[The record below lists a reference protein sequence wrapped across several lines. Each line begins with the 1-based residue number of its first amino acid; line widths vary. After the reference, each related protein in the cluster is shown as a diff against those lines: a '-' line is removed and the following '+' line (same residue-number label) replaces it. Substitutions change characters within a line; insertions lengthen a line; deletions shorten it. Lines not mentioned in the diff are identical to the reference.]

1 MKNRKLQAA
10 VLSWL
15 TAGMF
20 IVQPPLTLAAAIE
33 ADQRA
38 GMANQ
43 PIVTETASH
52 VPLVN
57 ITTPTAG
64 GVSRN
69 LYTMFNVPQ
78 SGAILNNATAMTNT
92 KLAGWIN
99 KNPFLLGG
107 AAKIIV
113 NEITSANPTH
123 INGFLEVAGNKASV
137 VIANPNG
144 IMVNGGGF
152 INTANALLTTGRPEY
167 DHIGN
172 LQDIRVEKGTV
183 AVDGAGLNGREAD
196 SVSIYTRAAEINA
209 GLWANY
215 LNITTGANIINTK
228 TGTINLTEAK
238 SEQPQVA
245 LDVSAV
251 GGMYAGVIELIGT
264 EKGLGV
270 NNAGTIGATKAI
282 SLDADG
288 TLRTSGDIYSEGTA
302 RLNATEIIN
311 HEGGRITGR
320 DMVLSSQSVRNERN
334 AELEAVLQKEQA
346 KLKEKENELEA
357 AYAEDVTGFRNNA
370 QITAYENNIK
380 AAALA
385 YDNQLEKVKAAQ
397 SELNEHKAGTI
408 KAASSLNIAAESMRN
423 TSGAVM
429 QSAGDI
435 GIQAGTVLNRGALLE
450 AKENITIKA
459 DTVQNENEAFSMK
472 RVSTALVRNPRRI
485 RIDEAGH
492 SERGKVFDAS
502 EFRELGSGYGA
513 YHQGN
518 AGKIDDLTFI
528 ESSSQT
534 SWETVAINT
543 PAKLAAGKNVTLNG
557 NVVNENSWL
566 TAGDTITAI
575 GNLQNIAAEN
585 QTRTVT
591 FGTTQGSYTYR
602 LSWPHKAKVRG
613 YNDVVFMTPQ
623 VELGEPQGIEMPEV
637 TAKRTLSNE
646 ALNPFNT
653 ASVTAHYRYETDSK
667 YTDKRE
673 FLSSDYM
680 DNERLYDPQ
689 IVAMQMESAI
699 EGRKVSGVTGVISA
713 KNIVVTGDDI
723 ENAGAIVADVAKL
736 QGVDV
741 RNKGV
746 IAGGKLKLDAQGNLT
761 ITGKIS
767 GDDEVSLSGKN
778 VNIESTTAQY
788 KNQDVVGNI
797 AGIAVNN
804 QNGQLAI
811 NAESNVNIT
820 GAVVKSAGTVQMS
833 AGKNVNLDTQKLH
846 SQKNMTIDS
855 SNYLRTSRDTE
866 LTTEIQAGGNLTVAA
881 GQDVNAR
888 AAFMGSQN
896 GDIAISAGQNI
907 NLQAGKEN
915 KHDAY
920 SLKHKESGLLS
931 STTTL
936 TRTDEEHETI
946 LGTGISGKN
955 IKLTAGNAIH
965 TEAAQI
971 AADNNVDMSAKEIML
986 SSATQY
992 DRDQNEKQVKKSGL
1006 LANGLG
1012 IMIGT
1017 QKTKDTASDKYMTQ
1031 QGTAIGAGG
1040 NVTIQGTDKVQI
1052 TSSEI
1057 VSNQGIDVTAPTVT
1071 VNGKENIHE
1080 SICAHEESKTGLT
1093 ISLGGGS
1100 YQAVESVAQP
1110 LMRARDVKDD
1120 RLKALYAWRAGNN
1133 AKKNGKALEDIAK
1146 GKFDIGL
1153 NVGLSSSHS
1162 ESKTMTQEKEY
1173 AGSNISAK
1181 EDINLKATEN
1191 NLSITGSTVTGKNV
1205 SLEAKGDIELQAGR
1219 NTSHTDITEN
1229 SRNSGISVG
1238 YSLGNSAGFTSVGI
1252 SHNQSNLRGEGDI
1265 VTYNG
1270 TNVKAIDVLT
1280 TKSGKDTAI
1289 IGSTASGNKVDMT
1302 IGGNLHIETLQDTD
1316 TYHETSH
1323 SSGFSIDMSK
1333 GVRPDYGVNAS
1344 RGNMDSD
1351 YASTTKQAG
1360 IYAGKEGFNI
1370 RTEDNTNLKGAVI
1383 ASEAEAEKNKLSTGN
1398 LSWEDIENKAEYD
1411 AKSIGFDY
1419 HKYGDF
1425 AKKSKQ
1431 SQDELYKTKGL
1442 TPNLGMPAHGDDK
1455 NTTHAAIASGNIE
1468 IRNGQQDIRGLSRDT
1483 QNALSTLGKIF
1494 DKSTI
1499 EEQQELA
1506 KVFGEEAYRL
1516 AHNMKDDGSARK
1528 IAVHA
1533 AIGGIMSQ
1541 ITGSGFTS
1549 GAIGAG
1555 VNEAVIKEI
1564 SKIKDPGTAQIIS
1577 SIVGVAAAKV
1587 AGGNAGAGA
1596 TAAASG
1602 TRNNNYLIEKAK
1614 SIIEE
1619 GSQELIGEVK
1629 NEALYLVSNGYL
1641 NPGEMEADYYIVNIS
1656 LPIKVANAGC
1666 IVDKYG
1672 NVYCTVAVNLLT
1684 ASVGS
1689 PISTG
1694 EGWLLTKNED
1704 TSQNFIESITGLS
1717 ACFSAIGG
1725 VGGTLS
1731 LSLSSLGEGAAELDS
1746 SVSAG
1751 LAVGGAWTTYIGN
1764 VWRWLN
1770 E

>member
-1 MKNRKLQAA
+1 
-10 VLSWL
+10 
-15 TAGMF
+15 
-20 IVQPPLTLAAAIE
+20 
-33 ADQRA
+33 
-38 GMANQ
+38 MANQ

-245 LDVSAV
+245 WDVSAV

-302 RLNATEIIN
+302 RLYATEIIN
-311 HEGGRITGR
+311 HEGGRITGG

-334 AELEAVLQKEQA
+334 AELEAALQKEQA
-346 KLKEKENELEA
+346 KLKEKENALEA

-450 AKENITIKA
+450 AKENIIIKA

-502 EFRELGSGYGA
+502 EFRDLDSGYGA
-513 YHQGN
+513 YHNGN

-543 PAKLAAGKNVTLNG
+543 PAKLAAGKNITIGG
-557 NVVNENSWL
+557 NTINENSWL

-585 QTRTVT
+585 QARTVT

-613 YNDVVFMTPQ
+613 YGDVLFMTPQ
-623 VELGEPQGIEMPEV
+623 IELGEPQGIEMPEV

-689 IVAMQMESAI
+689 IVAMQMDAAF
-699 EGRKVSGVTGVISA
+699 EGRKLNGLTGSISA
-713 KNIVVTGDDI
+713 QNIVVDGDEI
-723 ENAGAIVADVAKL
+723 ENEATIAADSIKL
-736 QGVDV
+736 QG
-741 RNKGV
+741 RTIQNRG
-746 IAGGKLKLDAQGNLT
+746 IITGGKLQLDAKGNLT
-761 ITGKIS
+761 STGKIS
-767 GDDEVSLSGKN
+767 GAERVSLSGQN
-778 VNIESTTAQY
+778 VNIESTTAKY
-788 KNQDVVGNI
+788 RNQDVVNRI
-797 AGIAVNN
+797 AGVAVTDK
-804 QNGQLAI
+804 NGQLAI
-811 NAESNVNIT
+811 TAADTVNIA
-820 GAVVKSAGTVQMS
+820 GAAIKSEGTASITAGRD
-833 AGKNVNLDTQKLH
+833 VNLSTKKLH
-846 SQKNMTIDS
+846 SQKDMTADGD
-855 SNYLRTSRDTE
+855 NYLRTSRDTE
-866 LTTEIQAGGNLTVAA
+866 MNTEIQAQGNLTVSA
-881 GQDVNAR
+881 GQDVNAK
-888 AAFMGSQN
+888 AVFMGSQN
-896 GDIAISAGQNI
+896 GGIAIRAGNNI
-907 NLQAGKEN
+907 NLQAGKEAS
-915 KHDAY
+915 HDKY
-920 SLKHKESGLLS
+920 SLKHTESGLLS

-936 TRTDEEHETI
+936 TRTDDEHETI
-946 LGTGISGKN
+946 LGTGLSGQN
-955 IKLTAGNAIH
+955 ITLAAGNAIH

-971 AADNNVDMSAKEIML
+971 AADNNVDMSAKEITL
-986 SSATQY
+986 NSAAQY
-992 DRDQNEKQVKKSGL
+992 DRDQNEKQVEESGL
-1006 LANGLG
+1006 LANGFGILLG
-1012 IMIGT
+1012 T
-1017 QKTKDTASDKYMTQ
+1017 RETKDTASDKYLTQ

-1040 NVTIQGTDKVQI
+1040 SVTVQGSDHVQI

-1057 VSNQGIDVTAPTVT
+1057 VANKGIEISAPTVT
-1071 VNGKENIHE
+1071 VNGKENVHE
-1080 SICAHEESKTGLT
+1080 SVIRHEESQTGLT
-1093 ISLGGGS
+1093 VGLGGS
-1100 YQAVESVAQP
+1100 TVSVIESVAQP
-1110 LMRARDVKDD
+1110 LKRAASVKDD
-1120 RLKALYAWRAGNN
+1120 RLKALYAWRAGRN
-1133 AKKNGKALEDIAK
+1133 ARENREALQNIGK
-1146 GKFDIGL
+1146 GKLDIGL
-1153 NVGLSSSHS
+1153 NVGIGTSHS
-1162 ESKTMTQEKEY
+1162 ESQTVTTEREY
-1173 AGSNISAK
+1173 AGSNIAAQK
-1181 EDINLKATEN
+1181 DVNLQATEN
-1191 NLSITGSTVTGKNV
+1191 NLVITGSKVTGKNIN
-1205 SLEAKGDIELQAGR
+1205 LEAKEDIVLQAGQ
-1219 NTSHTDITEN
+1219 NTIHTDVTEN
-1229 SRNSGISVG
+1229 SSSAGISAG
-1238 YSLGNSAGFTSVGI
+1238 YSFGAGFGGI
-1252 SHNQSNLRGEGDI
+1252 GVSHNSSGLNGQGDAI
-1265 VTYNG
+1265 TYQG
-1270 TNVKAIDVLT
+1270 TNIKASDVLT
-1280 TKSGKDTAI
+1280 TKSGKDTEI
-1289 IGSTASGNKVDMT
+1289 SGSTASGNRVNMT
-1302 IGGNLHIETLQDTD
+1302 VGGNLHIETLQDVD
-1316 TYHETSH
+1316 HYHETSH
-1323 SSGFSIDMSK
+1323 SSGFSIDMTK
-1333 GVRPDYGVNAS
+1333 GLRPDFGISAS

-1370 RTEDNTNLKGAVI
+1370 RTEDNTHLKGAVI
-1383 ASEAEAEKNKLSTGN
+1383 ASEAEADKNKISTGS

-1425 AKKSKQ
+1425 AQKSKQ

-1564 SKIKDPGTAQIIS
+1564 SKIKDPGTAQIVS
-1577 SIVGVAAAKV
+1577 GIVGAAVAKV

-1596 TAAASG
+1596 VAAASG
-1602 TRNNNYLIEKAK
+1602 TRNNNFLIDKAK

-1619 GSQELIGEVK
+1619 ESQEILNGVK
-1629 NEALYLVSNGYL
+1629 NEAIYLVRNGFL
-1641 NPGEMEADYYIVNIS
+1641 NPGAMEADYYVVNIS
-1656 LPIKVANAGC
+1656 LPIKIANVGC
-1666 IVDKYG
+1666 IIDKYG
-1672 NVYCTVAVNLLT
+1672 NVYYSVAINLLS
-1684 ASVGS
+1684 ASVGV

-1694 EGWLLTKNED
+1694 EGWLLTKNRD
-1704 TSQNFIESITGLS
+1704 TSQNFIGSITGLS
-1717 ACFSAIGG
+1717 ACISAIGG
-1725 VGGTLS
+1725 VGGTLT

-1751 LAVGGAWTTYIGN
+1751 LAVGGAWTGHIGN
-1764 VWRWLN
+1764 VWEWLN